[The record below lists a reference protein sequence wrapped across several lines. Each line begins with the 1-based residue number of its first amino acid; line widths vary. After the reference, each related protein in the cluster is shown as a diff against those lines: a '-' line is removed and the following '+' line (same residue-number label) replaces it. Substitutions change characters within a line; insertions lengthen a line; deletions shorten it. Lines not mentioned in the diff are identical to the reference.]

1 MKMPKVCPWWL
12 TYTFD
17 NPLRK
22 FIQDPEEILSR
33 HIREGMRVADIGCGM
48 GYFSIPLARLVG
60 DSGYVQAV
68 DLQPQQ
74 LKRVEKRARKSGV
87 SARITTTLSGEDSLL
102 LNPDTD
108 FILAFAVIH
117 EVPSTENLFNQ
128 MYESLKPGGR
138 ILIAEP
144 SHHVKQKAFDEEIET
159 ARKCGFTPVP
169 KSQKIRAS
177 RVALLE
183 KPVKNAE
190 VRSQK
195 SEVRSQKSEVRSQ
208 KSEVRSQKSNK

>member
-22 FIQDPEEILSR
+22 FIQDPDEILSG
-33 HIREGMRVADIGCGM
+33 HIQEGMRVADIGCGM

-60 DSGYVQAV
+60 DSGHVQAI

-74 LKRVEKRARKSGV
+74 LKRVEKRARKSGM
-87 SARITTTLSGEDSLL
+87 SSRITTTLAGEDSLL

-108 FILAFAVIH
+108 FILAFSVIH
-117 EVPSTENLFNQ
+117 EVPSKEELFKQTYEN
-128 MYESLKPGGR
+128 LKPGGR

-144 SHHVKQKAFDEEIET
+144 THHVKQKAFDKEIET
-159 ARKCGFTPVP
+159 ARNCGFIPVP
-169 KSQKIRAS
+169 NSQKIRAS

-183 KPVKNAE
+183 KPLRIPVNNMLQE
-190 VRSQK
+190 
-195 SEVRSQKSEVRSQ
+195 
-208 KSEVRSQKSNK
+208 